1 VQATSPTCSFSPAQV
16 GISSTT
22 AGVST
27 LVISIATPSVATTI
41 QRNPCYR
48 GVSLAG
54 LGLLG
59 LLPLAMFRRK
69 TFITLLSIVLLAVM
83 VGCGYTPNTSTS
95 SYKVVIT
102 ATSGT
107 QANTSISI
115 PLNVQVQP
123 AL

>member
-1 VQATSPTCSFSPAQV
+1 M
-16 GISSTT
+16 
-22 AGVST
+22 
-27 LVISIATPSVATTI
+27 
-41 QRNPCYR
+41 
-48 GVSLAG
+48 SLAG

-59 LLPLAMFRRK
+59 LLPLAMLRRK
-69 TFITLLSIVLLAVM
+69 AFIALLSIILLAVM
-83 VGCGYTPNTSTS
+83 VGCGYTPNTLTS

>member
-1 VQATSPTCSFSPAQV
+1 MA
-16 GISSTT
+16 
-22 AGVST
+22 
-27 LVISIATPSVATTI
+27 
-41 QRNPCYR
+41 
-48 GVSLAG
+48 
-54 LGLLG
+54 
-59 LLPLAMFRRK
+59 
-69 TFITLLSIVLLAVM
+69 LLSIVLLAVM
-83 VGCGYTPNTSTS
+83 AGCGYTPNTLTS